1 MWRALA
7 KSARHGVPSPRF
19 AAPSTMRVEMSR
31 CATGGRNAT
40 SFILCPHCERV
51 DFTDKGY
58 VGLGATR
65 GYHVPVLKNLS
76 AALALVAILG
86 GTEIA
91 QADVTAAGKAF
102 SEGQAAQLS
111 EDYQLAAQKFELA
124 HSIMPSSAALRSAA
138 RMRFK
143 AGNQA
148 LAATHA
154 LSLQADYPDDPESV
168 ALAAQLLE
176 QLAPLLTRLVVTC
189 EAPCTLSSNGRA
201 VSVDKAKRHEF
212 FVQPGAI
219 ELQAWFDGGAAADAE
234 VDAQAGASF
243 SVEFAPPAGAGDA
256 AEPALAPVAQGRED
270 EAYEPTPPPD
280 VRRREGAHPAW
291 FYTGLGLTVVG
302 GAATTW
308 LGLET
313 QRLRDDFDAQPTRAT
328 YDDGMRTQLQTN
340 IAAGVTAAL
349 GITTVILAFVTDFDG
364 PGASEPGVVFTPSG
378 VAGRF

>member
-1 MWRALA
+1 M
-7 KSARHGVPSPRF
+7 
-19 AAPSTMRVEMSR
+19 
-31 CATGGRNAT
+31 
-40 SFILCPHCERV
+40 
-51 DFTDKGY
+51 
-58 VGLGATR
+58 
-65 GYHVPVLKNLS
+65 PVLKNLS
-76 AALALVAILG
+76 AALALVAILC
-86 GTEIA
+86 GTELA
-91 QADVTAAGKAF
+91 HADVTAAGKAF

-154 LSLQADYPDDPESV
+154 LVLQAEYPDDPES
-168 ALAAQLLE
+168 AELAAELLE
-176 QLAPLLTRLVVTC
+176 QLAPLLTRLAVTC
-189 EAPCTLSSNGRA
+189 EVPCTLSSDGRA
-201 VSVDKAKRHEF
+201 ISVDKAERHDF
-212 FVQPGAI
+212 FVQPGVV
-219 ELQAWFDGGAAADAE
+219 ELQAWFDGGHVADAE
-234 VDAQAGASF
+234 IDAQAGASL
-243 SVEFAPPAGAGDA
+243 SIEFAPQAGEDA
-256 AEPALAPVAQGRED
+256 AKSAPTPAAEAEHD

-328 YDDGMRTQLQTN
+328 YDEGMRTQLRTN

-364 PGASEPGVVFTPSG
+364 PGASETGVVFTPSG